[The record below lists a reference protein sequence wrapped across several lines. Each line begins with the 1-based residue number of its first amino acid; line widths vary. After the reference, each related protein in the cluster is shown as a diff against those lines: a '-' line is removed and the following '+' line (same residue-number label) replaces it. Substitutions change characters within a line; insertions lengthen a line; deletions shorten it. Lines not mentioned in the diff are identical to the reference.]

1 MSFRALLLC
10 GERTCTQWC
19 GEKFALSDLVVWLNT
34 VRANYKCGYDLI
46 PKVWMVGSG
55 KNVRFWLDNWFPK
68 SQLQSAFAVCSHQFW
83 HGICKMAWNI
93 TTLQQV
99 LPVTVID
106 SIKSL
111 VPPYHGYIDDSI
123 AWKLTGDGE
132 FDNRS
137 VYPLLQDLEI
147 HYQQRIFPL
156 LWSWK
161 GPARLW
167 VFLWT

>member
-1 MSFRALLLC
+1 
-10 GERTCTQWC
+10 
-19 GEKFALSDLVVWLNT
+19 
-34 VRANYKCGYDLI
+34 
-46 PKVWMVGSG
+46 
-55 KNVRFWLDNWFPK
+55 
-68 SQLQSAFAVCSHQFW
+68 
-83 HGICKMAWNI
+83 MAWKI

-123 AWKLTGDGE
+123 AWKLTSDGE

-161 GPARLW
+161 AELWAIKRGLNLAISILTSPYSCQSRRTSACGGAIGNCDGEFLLGFAENIGTCTITSAELWAMKRGLNLAISRGYRLLL
-167 VFLWT
+167 FNPIL